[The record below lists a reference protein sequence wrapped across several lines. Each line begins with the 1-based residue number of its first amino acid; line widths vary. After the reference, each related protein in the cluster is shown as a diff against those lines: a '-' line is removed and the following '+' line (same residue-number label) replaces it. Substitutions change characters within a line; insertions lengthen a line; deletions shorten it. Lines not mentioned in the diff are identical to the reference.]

1 MKPPDRIYLQIGDS
15 DTGFDGVS
23 FNCCE
28 GPDGTDVSWCDERI
42 FSTDVEYVLAPR
54 ERRLKRYQ
62 EATGESGNK
71 EKRR

>member
-1 MKPPDRIYLQIGDS
+1 MKPPDRIYLQIGDDS

-28 GPDGTDVSWCDERI
+28 GLLGTDVSWCDEQI

-54 ERRLKRYQ
+54 ERRLNRYRETQ
-62 EATGESGNK
+62 SPK
-71 EKRR
+71 ENG